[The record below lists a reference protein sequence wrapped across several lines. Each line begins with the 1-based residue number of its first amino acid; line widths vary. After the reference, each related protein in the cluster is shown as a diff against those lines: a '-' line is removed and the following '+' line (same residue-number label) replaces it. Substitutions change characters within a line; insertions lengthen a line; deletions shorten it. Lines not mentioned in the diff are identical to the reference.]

1 MDTDF
6 IFKALTKNN
15 DGYLKSLDDLSTHG
29 KVFFYACFHLMV
41 KQKDIS
47 PSKHKNTFNT
57 FKILSENVNISVKR
71 NETLTILSKFID
83 NKGCLIDE
91 KKKRII
97 SQINDHIWCYW
108 DLYSHASLF
117 IVFEELILAY
127 FFTGSTIPRR
137 ERGVHLYCHWLRTTA
152 PPLKDDGGRVCLPFA
167 PTPRHPTAIRT
178 IRASAANT
186 AVIVTGARPAW
197 TTLSTSWLSGST

>member
-1 MDTDF
+1 MDRWKRRPRRQNRPHPLAAVGLWPHRSTV
-6 IFKALTKNN
+6 
-15 DGYLKSLDDLSTHG
+15 STHASTDRFTG
-29 KVFFYACFHLMV
+29 YQATTPAASSFTMTNPMKTFSSC
-41 KQKDIS
+41 
-47 PSKHKNTFNT
+47 KHFW
-57 FKILSENVNISVKR
+57 LDLVS
-71 NETLTILSKFID
+71 
-83 NKGCLIDE
+83 
-91 KKKRII
+91 

-167 PTPRHPTAIRT
+167 PTPRHPTATRT